1 MGIAPFFAAL
11 RRCFDYS
18 GTMSRADFGC
28 FLGWLLLL
36 TIGWRLITDSW
47 MPVLLLAL
55 PPLVSA
61 MVRRSRDARP
71 EEVGVMLLLMAT
83 PLVFAFLYAMVI
95 ALGEW
100 ITGGTWPDLLFQ
112 IPVAIVAVAFW
123 GLILL
128 ELLIRENA
136 EERAR
141 ARFATTVPYGKTAS
155 ERAASQALITVLS
168 DQIAERLGLA
178 LDQTVTSKRSLEG
191 DAIRPIFD
199 LIRSLCR
206 KHRTAMWGSEYEAA
220 ADQMRVALLSGGWT
234 AAKAE
239 ITARVPERF
248 GDALSEF
255 FPQNRLERAAPEDLT
270 VFVYARHPEA
280 LAVIVCTRGRH
291 RSCLTLLLL
300 LPDDLAE
307 VAVQRGVDAAF
318 YRAYPGSF
326 SVRREELGLAIS
338 AGGGVGGSREDW
350 SGSLK
355 IRKLSRAGQQRAPG
369 SVAGYVELDFQE
381 RFV

>member
-28 FLGWLLLL
+28 FLGWLMLL
-36 TIGWRLITDSW
+36 TICWRLITDSW

-83 PLVFAFLYAMVI
+83 PLVFAFLYAVVV

-199 LIRSLCR
+199 LIRNLCT
-206 KHRTAMWGSEYEAA
+206 KHRNGMSGQDYEAA

-248 GDALSEF
+248 EGALSDF
-255 FPQNRLERAAPEDLT
+255 FPQNRLGAATPKELT
-270 VFVYARHPEA
+270 ALVHARHPEA
-280 LAVIVCTRGRH
+280 LAVIAHKRGRPC
-291 RSCLTLLLL
+291 SSLTLLLL

-307 VAVQRGVDAAF
+307 AAMQRGVDAAF
-318 YRAYPGSF
+318 YRAYPGTF
-326 SVRREELGLAIS
+326 SVRREELGLAINA
-338 AGGGVGGSREDW
+338 AGGLGAHDYW
-350 SGSLK
+350 ANSLT
-355 IRKLSRAGQQRAPG
+355 IRKLSRAGQQRAPE
-369 SVAGYVELDFQE
+369 SAAGYVDLDFQE
-381 RFV
+381 NRF